1 LSGPPVRL
9 YLSGGTATDE
19 DGMAASAMDPLYTE
33 HYRTWLGFTRLIRY
47 VLVFLVI
54 LLAGM
59 GYFLT

>member
-1 LSGPPVRL
+1 
-9 YLSGGTATDE
+9 
-19 DGMAASAMDPLYTE
+19 MALTTTMDPQLAE
-33 HYRTWLGFTRLIRY
+33 HYRTWVGFTRLIRY